1 MERVSYGSSEYD
13 DYSDAVKNYVDT
25 LPNDDSPH
33 ICIMTFQSRYLIFAQ
48 KYLSGNYSSAFVIS
62 YALNSPGYFYKTEGT
77 WKDGL

>member
-1 MERVSYGSSEYD
+1 MERVSYGNSEYD
-13 DYSDAVKNYVDT
+13 DYSDAVKRYVDT

-48 KYLSGNYSSAFVIS
+48 KYLNGDYSSAFVIS